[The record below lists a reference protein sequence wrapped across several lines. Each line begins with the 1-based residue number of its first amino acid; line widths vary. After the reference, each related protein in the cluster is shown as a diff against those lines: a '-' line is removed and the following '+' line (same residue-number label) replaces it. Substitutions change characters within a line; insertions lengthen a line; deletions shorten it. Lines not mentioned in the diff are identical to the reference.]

1 MTLTRITA
9 TAAAIAAATLAGV
22 LATPVVAA
30 AQEVVTELPEVKL
43 ERVPPQYSYD
53 IGMQLGVA
61 ELTYFREEVP
71 PWATIGV
78 FGSWGYHIRGND
90 RVGPGLAV
98 IVEGPIPLHTSISV
112 EPTLRWDRIMGNIS
126 VGAAAGVAVMT
137 HAAWRSSGTE
147 VDITPNPV
155 LAARVGWSQG
165 WTRVGR
171 RLFIVV
177 EPKARLV
184 SQRINPGISIQ
195 VGSGHG
201 Y

>member
-1 MTLTRITA
+1 VTLPRNLVCR
-9 TAAAIAAATLAGV
+9 AALAAPIALASLIAPDIAG
-22 LATPVVAA
+22 

-43 ERVPPQYSYD
+43 ERIPPQYSYD
-53 IGMQLGVA
+53 IGLQLGVA

-71 PWATIGV
+71 PWATLGV

-98 IVEGPIPLHTSISV
+98 IVEGPIPLHTSLSI
-112 EPTLRWDRIMGNIS
+112 EPTFRWDRIMGKFS
-126 VGAAAGVAVMT
+126 VGAAAGLAIMT

-147 VDITPNPV
+147 VAVTPNPM
-155 LAARVGWSQG
+155 LAARIGWSQG

-171 RLFIVV
+171 RLFIVA
-177 EPKARLV
+177 EPKARLI
-184 SQRINPGISIQ
+184 SGRINPGISIQ